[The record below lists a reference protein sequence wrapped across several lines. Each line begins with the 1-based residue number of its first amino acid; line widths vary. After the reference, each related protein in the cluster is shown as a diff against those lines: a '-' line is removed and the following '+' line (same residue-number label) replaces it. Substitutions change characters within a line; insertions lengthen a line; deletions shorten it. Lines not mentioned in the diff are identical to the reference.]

1 MTRRY
6 QQQRDPESLL
16 IEAAAKRLAVLGYP
30 LPVHDTADDAE
41 SILREAIE
49 RKCQAAKD
57 RK

>member
-16 IEAAAKRLAVLGYP
+16 IEAAAKRLAEQGYP
-30 LPVHDTADDAE
+30 LPTHDPADDAE

-49 RKCQAAKD
+49 RKRHAAKD
-57 RK
+57 CK